1 MTRTI
6 TIAEVRDLEEQAQDL
21 WGDVADIRLT
31 QGIRKHRVEPTI
43 NWSSYGARSTAYTAD
58 FALKLASAAA
68 WVSSLDCI
76 GAEIIWPTR

>member
-31 QGIRKHRVEPTI
+31 QGIRKQRVEPTI
-43 NWSSYGARSTAYTAD
+43 NWSSYGARNIEDAAD
-58 FALKLASAAA
+58 FARTLADAAS

-76 GAEIIWPTR
+76 GAEIIWPSR